1 MFVGSLFLPIFSQC
15 LISHHNFC
23 KIFSQCL
30 ISHYFF
36 CKIFENLF
44 LLGLNRQMSLH
55 NYKNIDKLL
64 NLNIENGPTLLYI
77 KRTLFELSL
86 KIFVTSHV
94 SKI

>member
-23 KIFSQCL
+23 KIF
-30 ISHYFF
+30 
-36 CKIFENLF
+36 ENLF

-55 NYKNIDKLL
+55 NYKNIEKLL

>member
-1 MFVGSLFLPIFSQC
+1 MFDFPSQFLQDFLTVFDFQSQ
-15 LISHHNFC
+15 
-23 KIFSQCL
+23 
-30 ISHYFF
+30 
-36 CKIFENLF
+36 F
-44 LLGLNRQMSLH
+44 LQGFLTVFDFPLHFLQDFRKFVPYRQMSLH
-55 NYKNIDKLL
+55 NYKNIEKIL